1 MSASVYLL
9 IFSGHVLQIRL
20 YGSNWKL
27 QDGGY
32 DAQFDQTPGRLLLRK
47 QMKLKCYEQR
57 IAVARTS
64 LDQGVNA
71 EFIRL
76 NWNQVEGEDAQ
87 MIKRTGNVILG
98 APVWGMCSVTLYTFF
113 PFSQRRSFSTKPLPD
128 ILNYSSCF
136 QYATW

>member
-1 MSASVYLL
+1 MS
-9 IFSGHVLQIRL
+9 IFQLVLVDLFLCNVANIVFL
-20 YGSNWKL
+20 CL
-27 QDGGY
+27 TDGGY

-76 NWNQVEGEDAQ
+76 NWNQVEF
-87 MIKRTGNVILG
+87 VL
-98 APVWGMCSVTLYTFF
+98 
-113 PFSQRRSFSTKPLPD
+113 
-128 ILNYSSCF
+128 
-136 QYATW
+136 